1 MRKLINNLEG
11 NPIKK
16 KEIEILTRIKKL
28 RSEKGLSQY
37 HLGKRIGIS
46 QNAYYKVENGLTR
59 LDLQRLIQLSFIV
72 C

>member
-37 HLGKRIGIS
+37 HLGKRA
-46 QNAYYKVENGLTR
+46 NETRFTTAYSAFFY
-59 LDLQRLIQLSFIV
+59 F
-72 C
+72 